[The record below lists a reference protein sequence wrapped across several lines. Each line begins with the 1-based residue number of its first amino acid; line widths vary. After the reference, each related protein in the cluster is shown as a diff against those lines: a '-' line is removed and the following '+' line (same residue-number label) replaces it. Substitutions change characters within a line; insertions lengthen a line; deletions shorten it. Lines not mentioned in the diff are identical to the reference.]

1 MSTTVKLLT
10 VSAFLGIAWV
20 GAVAQTRTTPPAH
33 KGAAETTLIGISLFD
48 SGQKLIT
55 KFGAPDE
62 IQPLS
67 IGGSGGGGAASGAGR
82 GGPAEGG
89 LGEGGKP
96 GAASLKMLYGDPF
109 DTGSTVLQ
117 MRGGGAPGQEL
128 SLNPNAGGDAGGEDG
143 GKMGAGGGG
152 GAGGSTQG
160 GSSLI
165 QYTRWVYNRNTSKY
179 AFVLDKNNRVVQIE
193 AIGLWNKGI
202 RTRRGIGFGSNFAS
216 IIKKYNAP
224 DGYEISGDTIVVRYL
239 TRDRVA
245 FKLQRVDPKK
255 PQVVTGIVVAAG
267 K

>member
-1 MSTTVKLLT
+1 MKFLT
-10 VSAFLGIAWV
+10 VSAILGVAWIA
-20 GAVAQTRTTPPAH
+20 AAQTKSTPQPH
-33 KGAAETTLIGISLFD
+33 SGAAETSLIGVSLFD
-48 SGQKLIT
+48 NGQKVIS

-67 IGGSGGGGAASGAGR
+67 IGGSGGGGGASGAGR
-82 GGPAEGG
+82 GGPADGG
-89 LGEGGKP
+89 LGTGGKP
-96 GAASLKMLYGDPF
+96 GAASLTGMIGDPF
-109 DTGSTVLQ
+109 DTGADVLQ
-117 MRGGGAPGQEL
+117 SRGAPGNEL
-128 SLNPNAGGDAGGEDG
+128 SLNPNAGGGDG
-143 GKMGAGGGG
+143 GNEAASVGAGGGG

-165 QYTRWVYNRNTSKY
+165 QYTRWVYNRSSSKY

-193 AIGLWNKGI
+193 AVGLWNKSVH
-202 RTRRGIGFGSNFAS
+202 TKRGIGFGSSFAS

-239 TRDRVA
+239 SRDRVA